1 MKLTTQTLVLGGA
14 FLLAS
19 TSLTAAFEEG
29 SLLIWVGPNREDAQ
43 LQAVGAK
50 FEADLGVPVKV
61 EVVDP
66 LTDKFQQA
74 AATGDGPD
82 IVLWAHDRFGEWAA
96 GGLIAPVDPSPE
108 FQAGILET
116 AWDAVMFGGKTW
128 GYPVGVEA
136 IALVYNKDL
145 VDAPP
150 ATFEEIATMPV
161 KKDGVTKIMWD
172 YNNTYFTF
180 PLLAANG
187 GYAFVKKEGVYDGKD
202 TGVNNA
208 GAVQGAEML
217 KKLIDDGVMPPGV
230 DYGVMDGAM
239 NKGEVAMVIN
249 GPWSW
254 GGFKTSGINF
264 GVAPLPS
271 IGGKPAIP
279 FIGVT
284 SFAINAASPNAD
296 LAVEFIENYA
306 LTDEGL
312 ATWDANKNLGA
323 LADIS
328 VGEAQSADPNIATTL
343 ANAAI
348 GVPMPSNP
356 EMGAFWSAMG
366 PALGNITSG
375 AQDPQAALDDAAKRI
390 LGE

>member
-1 MKLTTQTLVLGGA
+1 MNWTKTLALTTA
-14 FLLAS
+14 LLMAS
-19 TSLTAAFEEG
+19 TSLAVALEKDK
-29 SLLIWVGPNREDAQ
+29 LLIWVGPNREDAA
-43 LQAVGAK
+43 LQKVVDK
-50 FEADLGVPVKV
+50 FTDDLGVPVTV

-96 GGLIAPVDPSPE
+96 GGLISPVDPS
-108 FQAGILET
+108 ADVKSGVLDT
-116 AWDAVMFGGKTW
+116 AWDAVTFGGKTW

-136 IALVYNKDL
+136 IALIYNKDL

-150 ATFEEIATMPV
+150 ATFEEIKDMPV

-187 GYAFVKKEGVYDGKD
+187 GYAFVKKDGSYDGKD
-202 TGVNNA
+202 TGVNNE
-208 GAVQGAEML
+208 GAVQGATEL
-217 KKLIDDGVMPPGV
+217 KKLIDDGVMPAGV

-254 GGFKTSGINF
+254 GNFKTSGINF

-271 IGGKPAIP
+271 VGGKPSIP

-284 SFAINAASPNAD
+284 SFAINAASPNQD
-296 LAVEFIENYA
+296 LAKELIENYI
-306 LTDEGL
+306 LTDDGL
-312 ATWDANKNLGA
+312 NAWNANGNLGA
-323 LADIS
+323 LADKS
-328 VGEAQSADPNIATTL
+328 VGETQSSDPNVKVTL
-343 ANAAI
+343 ENAAMGI
-348 GVPMPSNP
+348 PMPSNP

-375 AQDPQAALDDAAKRI
+375 AQEPKAALDDAAKRI